1 MSLQDITPLILTYNE
16 EPNIGRVLE
25 KLRWAERI
33 VVVDSHSTDR
43 TAEIAS
49 ALPQVSLLRRPFD
62 NHVDQWNF
70 GLDQV
75 TTPWVLSLDADY
87 VLSRELVDELAARAD
102 SLDAA
107 GYYASFRYCIA
118 GRPLRGSLYPPRIV
132 LFRRD
137 RALYEADG
145 HTQRLRADGPTGQLS
160 GVIFH
165 DDRKPLGAWLQAQQR
180 YSLLEVEKLTA
191 TPMESLGLAD
201 RIRRRKWL
209 APLLAPPYC
218 LFAKGLI
225 LDGWPGLYYT
235 LQRTYVELLLSLR
248 LFEHEA
254 RASGAR
260 REPG

>member
-1 MSLQDITPLILTYNE
+1 MSRRDITPLILTYNE

-43 TAEIAS
+43 TAEIAT
-49 ALPQVSLLRRPFD
+49 ALP
-62 NHVDQWNF
+62 
-70 GLDQV
+70 QV

-87 VLSRELVDELAARAD
+87 LLSDELIDELAARTETPGI
-102 SLDAA
+102 A
-107 GYYASFRYCIA
+107 GFYASFRYCVA

-137 RALYEADG
+137 RARYEPDG
-145 HTQRLRADGPTGQLS
+145 HTQLLRVDGATGRLA

-165 DDRKPLGAWLQAQQR
+165 DDRKPLAAWLRAQQR
-180 YSLLEVEKLTA
+180 YSLLEADKLTA
-191 TPMESLGLAD
+191 TPVETLGLAD

-225 LDGWPGLYYT
+225 LDGWRGLFYT
-235 LQRTYVELLLSLR
+235 FQRTYVELLLSLR

-254 RASGAR
+254 RAAAVSE
-260 REPG
+260 EPK